1 MNQNFIKVNQNQLDV
16 DIDLRYASKN
26 NFTGDKIYFSESCFL
41 HKIAYEHLCQAV
53 DIAKKIGFRI
63 KIFDA
68 YRPTYVQKKLWETLP
83 DPNFIA
89 PPKKGSPHSRGV
101 AIDLTLLKN
110 GREVDMG
117 TEFDEF
123 SKLSYHGSLDISKA
137 AYHNRLILLGIMT
150 DSGWDFYRNEWWHYQ
165 LFNSKNFQIVDNLEQ

>member
-1 MNQNFIKVNQNQLDV
+1 MNHNFVKVNQNQLDV

-26 NFTGDKIYFSESCFL
+26 NFTGNKIYLSESCFL
-41 HKIAYEHLCQAV
+41 HKIAFEHLCIAV
-53 DIAKKIGFRI
+53 DIAKKIGLKI

-68 YRPTYVQKKLWETLP
+68 YRPTYVQKKLWDTLP
-83 DPNFIA
+83 DPSFIA

-101 AIDLTLLKN
+101 AIDITLIKN
-110 GREVDMG
+110 GKELDMG

-123 SKLSYHGSLDISKA
+123 SKLSYHGCLNISKM
-137 AYHNRLILLGIMT
+137 AYQNRLTLLGIMT

-165 LFNSKNFQIVDNLEQ
+165 LFDSKNYKIIDNIES

>member
-26 NFTGDKIYFSESCFL
+26 NFTGNKIYFSESCFL
-41 HKIAYEHLCQAV
+41 HKIAYEHLCKAV
-53 DIAKKIGFRI
+53 DIAKKIGFKI

-83 DPNFIA
+83 DPSFIA

-165 LFNSKNFQIVDNLEQ
+165 LFNSKNFQIVDNLEP